1 MLLVRLFLR
10 SYHNFKDCDS
20 SSSTFSRNDFD
31 RFPIMRPDGYSNIG
45 TRASDSYGY
54 DQSSSSSRLL
64 IEVLDTINMVLI
76 PNNLRNHIFLIM
88 DHQANNISQHI

>member
-45 TRASDSYGY
+45 TRASDSYGNDQPSCSSNIAY
-54 DQSSSSSRLL
+54 RGFGYYQYGVDLEQPSKPYFSDYGSSSQSS
-64 IEVLDTINMVLI
+64 
-76 PNNLRNHIFLIM
+76 
-88 DHQANNISQHI
+88 